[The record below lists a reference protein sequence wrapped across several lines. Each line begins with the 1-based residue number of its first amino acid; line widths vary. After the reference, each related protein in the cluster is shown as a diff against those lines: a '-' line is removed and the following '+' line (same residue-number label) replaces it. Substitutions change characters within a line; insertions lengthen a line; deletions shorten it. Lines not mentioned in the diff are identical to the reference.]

1 MRAPHDVLIKP
12 IITEKTSGLMAKKKY
27 TFKVDP
33 KANKIEIKHAVEKA
47 FDVKV
52 ASVSTMHVRGKKRR
66 VGVNVGYTSDWKKAV
81 VTLTKDSKSIGFF
94 DGY

>member
-1 MRAPHDVLIKP
+1 MLAPHDVLIKP
-12 IITEKTSGLMAKKKY
+12 IITEKTSILMADKKY

-33 KANKIEIKHAVEKA
+33 RANKIEIRQAVEKI

-52 ASVSTMHVRGKKRR
+52 ASVRTMHVKGKKRR
-66 VGVNVGYTSDWKKAV
+66 VGVNVGYTSNWKKAV
-81 VTLTKDSKSIGFF
+81 VTLTEDSKPIGFF